1 MRTEAM
7 RLARDWLGTPSVEGA
22 SQRGV
27 ATDCVGLIEGV
38 ARDLGLIAPSRTTL
52 KRDLVAA
59 ANLFLE
65 PSEAPS
71 PGCVILFAQSPGGV
85 PVHAGLMGEAGRFIH
100 AHWTAGIVENRY
112 GNWFKARTTHV
123 FDWPDSN
130 APAQT
135 LGQKGRS

>member
-1 MRTEAM
+1 
-7 RLARDWLGTPSVEGA
+7 
-22 SQRGV
+22 
-27 ATDCVGLIEGV
+27 
-38 ARDLGLIAPSRTTL
+38 
-52 KRDLVAA
+52 
-59 ANLFLE
+59 
-65 PSEAPS
+65 
-71 PGCVILFAQSPGGV
+71 
-85 PVHAGLMGEAGRFIH
+85 MGEAGRFIH

>member
-7 RLARDWLGTPSVEGA
+7 RLARAWLGTPYVEGA
-22 SQRGV
+22 SQCGV

-38 ARDLGLIAPSRTTL
+38 ARDLGLKAPSRIAL
-52 KRDLVAA
+52 KHDLVAA
-59 ANLFLE
+59 AYLFLE
-65 PSEAPS
+65 PCEEPS

-85 PVHAGLMGEAGRFIH
+85 AVHAGLMGEAERFIH

-130 APAQT
+130 ALTQ
-135 LGQKGRS
+135 SFD

>member
-1 MRTEAM
+1 MSSRPRAVSLP
-7 RLARDWLGTPSVEGA
+7 RFFPST
-22 SQRGV
+22 SH
-27 ATDCVGLIEGV
+27 DF
-38 ARDLGLIAPSRTTL
+38 
-52 KRDLVAA
+52 

-65 PSEAPS
+65 PSEEPS

-130 APAQT
+130 ALTQSVDK
-135 LGQKGRS
+135 KGRS